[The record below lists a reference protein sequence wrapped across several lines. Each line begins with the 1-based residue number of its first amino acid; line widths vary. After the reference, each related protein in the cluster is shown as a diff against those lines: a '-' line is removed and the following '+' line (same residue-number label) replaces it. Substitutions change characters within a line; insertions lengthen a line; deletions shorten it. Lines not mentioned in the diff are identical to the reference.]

1 MVTTWEMLHVI
12 SVRSQVMYLLTYL
25 PVSSS
30 SFPRRGGACPPSTFQ
45 RLTPSSS
52 GLKSHCRH
60 FPLHP
65 WENCITHSYTQA
77 VLALFSPAAAHDLP
91 LPSPMFRFA
100 FLVAAH
106 LFDSDYRRWKESN
119 RELNL
124 LGTIS
129 SSSLL
134 YVQGHSTNV

>member
-1 MVTTWEMLHVI
+1 MLTGNVFAHI
-12 SVRSQVMYLLTYL
+12 FACEFFLLPKERWCLSSLHLSATHPIIIWSQKPLQAFPSAPLEELRHSQLLGELY
-25 PVSSS
+25 
-30 SFPRRGGACPPSTFQ
+30 
-45 RLTPSSS
+45 
-52 GLKSHCRH
+52 H
-60 FPLHP
+60 
-65 WENCITHSYTQA
+65 TQA

-106 LFDSDYRRWKESN
+106 LFDADYRRWKESS

-129 SSSLL
+129 SSSLA